1 MTWRQLFE
9 KLFSI
14 VITLP
19 QPFRIGALFEYLMF
33 LMSAATV
40 SLLYCAGKKTV
51 LGNPYSVAV
60 LR

>member
-40 SLLYCAGKKTV
+40 SVVYCTEKK
-51 LGNPYSVAV
+51 LF
-60 LR
+60 

>member
-1 MTWRQLFE
+1 MTWRQVFE

-19 QPFRIGALFEYLMF
+19 QPFRIGAFFEYLMF

-40 SLLYCAGKKTV
+40 SVVYCTEKK
-51 LGNPYSVAV
+51 LF
-60 LR
+60 

>member
-19 QPFRIGALFEYLMF
+19 QPFRIGAFFEYLMF
-33 LMSAATV
+33 NV
-40 SLLYCAGKKTV
+40 SCHCLGCILYRKKTV
-51 LGNPYSVAV
+51 LSNPYSVAV